1 MKSVCIT
8 TLVFLVFL
16 VHSNCGLLA
25 STTTL
30 LFAGDVMGNKPQVN
44 AAFDPVTQQYDYKPC
59 FQYMKPI
66 IEDATI
72 AIVNLEVTLPGE
84 PPYTG
89 FPRFRT
95 PDALVDGLKFA
106 GFDVLVTA
114 NNHSNDSGHQGVS
127 HTIDAIKQ
135 RNLLQTGTFASQAD
149 RDLYCPLVF
158 WVNDFKLA
166 LLNYTFHTN
175 GLSTEAP
182 GIVNRID
189 ANAIKNDIAAAQ
201 LQNADLIIVF
211 FHWGTECVNYENAYQ
226 QQWAQTAANLGA
238 DLIIGAHPHVVQPI
252 KTVKTT
258 RADGT
263 EAIVPVVYSLGNFI
277 SNAISTNTSIGQIVK
292 VNLMRHPTTCQ
303 AYFDQLLYLPV
314 WRYPED
320 GQLGGHY
327 KRTYYTLPA
336 SVFATDA
343 LNLLQ
348 MPQAHQQQL
357 LNALTH
363 ARQVMQNSSYGAE
376 QFVLM
381 NSLLTNPA
389 YETAYC
395 QYLNSAKTTNRAAVA
410 QAAKNDNA
418 PLAQKAVKSKDSS
431 KNDNNKTA
439 KKNTNVLA
447 LQPNTNPKYAPKTVI
462 AKMITTTYK
471 VQFLASIRK
480 DLKNYPFKN
489 VTIDKNDQ
497 GLYRYVTGYFTNR
510 TQADAYVEEVKKM
523 GFQGFVV
530 TYNNGKRVN

>member
-72 AIVNLEVTLPGE
+72 AIANLEVTLPGE

-320 GQLGGHY
+320 GQLG
-327 KRTYYTLPA
+327 
-336 SVFATDA
+336 
-343 LNLLQ
+343 
-348 MPQAHQQQL
+348 
-357 LNALTH
+357 
-363 ARQVMQNSSYGAE
+363 
-376 QFVLM
+376 
-381 NSLLTNPA
+381 
-389 YETAYC
+389 
-395 QYLNSAKTTNRAAVA
+395 TTNELIIPCQLRYLPPMHLIYY
-410 QAAKNDNA
+410 KC
-418 PLAQKAVKSKDSS
+418 PKPTS
-431 KNDNNKTA
+431 NNC
-439 KKNTNVLA
+439 
-447 LQPNTNPKYAPKTVI
+447 
-462 AKMITTTYK
+462 
-471 VQFLASIRK
+471 
-480 DLKNYPFKN
+480 
-489 VTIDKNDQ
+489 
-497 GLYRYVTGYFTNR
+497 
-510 TQADAYVEEVKKM
+510 
-523 GFQGFVV
+523 
-530 TYNNGKRVN
+530 